1 MTENLIKALLSTKSV
16 RVMRAHLKVRGK
28 AQTYEEGKWV
38 GILMRL
44 ECK

>member
-28 AQTYEEGKWV
+28 GQRRMKRGN
-38 GILMRL
+38 G
-44 ECK
+44 